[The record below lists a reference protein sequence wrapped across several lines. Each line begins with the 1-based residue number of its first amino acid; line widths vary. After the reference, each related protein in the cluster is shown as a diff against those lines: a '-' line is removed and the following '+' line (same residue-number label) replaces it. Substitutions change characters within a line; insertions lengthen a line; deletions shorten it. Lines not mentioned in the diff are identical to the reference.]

1 MTSIAQSPARPAT
14 WRWAGRIL
22 TAVVALFLLAD
33 AVMHIVKPAPV
44 ITAFAQLGVPLRLAV
59 PLGILELACVALY
72 LLRRTTVLGAVL
84 LTGYL
89 GGAVATQAR
98 AGSPVF
104 ETLFPVIVGAL
115 VWGALLL
122 RDEELLTVFP
132 LRR

>member
-98 AGSPVF
+98 TGSSVF